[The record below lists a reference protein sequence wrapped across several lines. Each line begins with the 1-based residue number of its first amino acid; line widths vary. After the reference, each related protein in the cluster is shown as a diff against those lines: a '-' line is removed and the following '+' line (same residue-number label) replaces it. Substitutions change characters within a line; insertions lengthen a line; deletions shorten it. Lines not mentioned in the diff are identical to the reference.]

1 MDMRDIKMKIRSV
14 RYDVEESLFSKLFG
28 EADGDGGDLAEQ
40 ELLNFDEEEAI
51 EINTE
56 GKLKVDDER
65 VEVLY
70 DESEITGMEGSYTS
84 VYFEKSNAGL
94 VCMHRTGSVST
105 SLVFERGKRHHCV
118 YNTPI
123 MPFEICVRTIK
134 VENEILSEGRLTLDY
149 VIEIRGAKAERTKFE
164 LSIID

>member
-1 MDMRDIKMKIRSV
+1 MFIRDIKIKIRSV
-14 RYDVEESLFSKLFG
+14 RYDAEESLFSKLM
-28 EADGDGGDLAEQ
+28 GDDEGTVESEVLE
-40 ELLNFDEEEAI
+40 FDESEAI

-56 GKLKVDDER
+56 GKLKDDGER

-70 DESEITGMEGSYTS
+70 DESEITGMEGSHTS
-84 VYFEKSNAGL
+84 VYFEKKNEGL
-94 VCMHRTGSVST
+94 VCMHRSGSVST

-134 VENEILSEGRLTLDY
+134 VENRMLSDGILSLDY
-149 VIEIRGAKAERTKFE
+149 VIEIRGARAERTKFE
-164 LSIID
+164 LYIVE

>member
-1 MDMRDIKMKIRSV
+1 MFIRDIKIKIRSV
-14 RYDVEESLFSKLFG
+14 RYDAEESLFSKLV
-28 EADGDGGDLAEQ
+28 GDDEGIVESEVLE
-40 ELLNFDEEEAI
+40 FDESEAI

-56 GKLKVDDER
+56 GKLKDDGER

-70 DESEITGMEGSYTS
+70 DESEITGMEGSHTS
-84 VYFEKSNAGL
+84 VYFEKKNEGL
-94 VCMHRTGSVST
+94 VCMHRSGSVST

-134 VENEILSEGRLTLDY
+134 VENRMLSDGILSLDY
-149 VIEIRGAKAERTKFE
+149 VIEIRGARAERTKFE
-164 LSIID
+164 LYIVE